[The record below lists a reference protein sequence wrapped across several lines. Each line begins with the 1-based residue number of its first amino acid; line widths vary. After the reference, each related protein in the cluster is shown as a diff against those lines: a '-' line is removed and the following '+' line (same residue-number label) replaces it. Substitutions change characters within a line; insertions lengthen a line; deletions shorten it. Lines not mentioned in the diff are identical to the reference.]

1 MNVLSGLHLFNM
13 DKRKKAATVQV
24 GAVELATLG
33 VVSTIADIIQNKDT
47 VKARQNLQMGFSAI
61 SRSVNA
67 LKKGN
72 TVTVSD
78 DEKSALQVIGSVL
91 MQGAMAAVKFIGKFL
106 AKAMGFAIA
115 MVVTPIVKVFTEALL
130 LTFRLALSNPYTVAA
145 AVVLG
150 AFGAWRV
157 SQWMKEGKEKEEKKK
172 VEGGPSGQPSV
183 EGAPPVRPAAERRE
197 YPGAPGA
204 AVRIPSAAGRS
215 IQQIIIDA
223 AVKYGIPP
231 ALALR
236 IGGAESDY
244 DPTAAAQTS
253 RARGLFQFIPETW
266 ESFGGTPGKV
276 LDPVE
281 NSEIGARFIRY
292 NIKVLR
298 KALGRFP
305 TFAEVYGLHFLG
317 SGAASMFANLPPR
330 HYPASRALATF
341 LTPKQVQSYLKSNKP
356 VFYWDWKE
364 EKPKKERTVGE
375 FLDVLNKK
383 MGVNATSSA
392 VLQEPSSQ
400 SIEFFSQPQVPTSVQ
415 KPPSQ
420 KPAETSST
428 PGRVGNTAPRQS
440 TDKSHVKLGRKLVS
454 VTN

>member
-33 VVSTIADIIQNKDT
+33 VVSTIADIIQNKDV

-91 MQGAMAAVKFIGKFL
+91 MNGAMAAIKFIGSFL
-106 AKAMGFAIA
+106 VKALGFAVA

-157 SQWMKEGKEKEEKKK
+157 SQWMKEGKEEEKKK
-172 VEGGPSGQPSV
+172 AEGGPTALPSP
-183 EGAPPVRPAAERRE
+183 EGTPPARPAAERRE

-204 AVRIPSAAGRS
+204 AVKIPGAGGRS

-244 DPTAAAQTS
+244 DPTAAATTS
-253 RARGLFQFIPETW
+253 RAKGLFQFIPETW
-266 ESFGGTPGKV
+266 KSFGGTPGNV

-341 LTPKQVQSYLKSNKP
+341 LTPKQVQSYLRSNKP

-364 EKPKKERTVGE
+364 AKPKKERTVGE

-383 MGVNATSSA
+383 MGVNATA
-392 VLQEPSSQ
+392 PVVLQEPSSQ
-400 SIEFFSQPQVPTSVQ
+400 SLEFFSQPQVPTSVQ
-415 KPPSQ
+415 KPQTPKSAGATPTPS
-420 KPAETSST
+420 KT
-428 PGRVGNTAPRQS
+428 GNTAPRQS